1 MMKLVALWTEPAD
14 PDGFDADYL
23 KTHAALCRA
32 LPGLVSFSSGR
43 CVSGPF
49 WRTADLAFESGEA
62 LGAGLGGASAAIN
75 GTIQLPNTTITT
87 VNTTVTVYGETELRM
102 YLDNQIV
109 LAYNPPNP

>member
-23 KTHAALCRA
+23 QTHAALCQA

-49 WRTADLAFESGEA
+49 WRTADLAFESGETMGAA
-62 LGAGLGGASAAIN
+62 LGGEEGAALLADTERLQTTF
-75 GTIQLPNTTITT
+75 GNTLETLVVTT
-87 VNTTVTVYGETELRM
+87 DG
-102 YLDNQIV
+102 
-109 LAYNPPNP
+109 